1 MYRYDEFDRKLV
13 IERANQ
19 FARQVKRRLSGE
31 LNEDQFR
38 PLRLID
44 RKSTRLNSS
53 H

>member
-38 PLRLID
+38 KAKALAV
-44 RKSTRLNSS
+44 T
-53 H
+53 